1 VQVICSP
8 EEMIEKGDYLLIDDK
23 KLKKGLMVQVID
35 IQFANLPGILEDI
48 LRDAMTEDSVQGC
61 DYDPF
66 NISSQIAVLKDT
78 KLLICKIRGAIEG
91 GKAKTEASWLPS
103 RTTSRI
109 VPYPIEKLASTR
121 NGKRPVTL
129 GRTRSDSFTVDVKM
143 LDGRLNIITGKKGA
157 GKSHLS
163 KLLILSLVQ
172 NGAPCLIIDVNGEY
186 VNIGRGKNDLPS
198 AVADKITVLKPGQ
211 NLRFNLAGV
220 GLKTFLN
227 TMIYALDLPRT
238 SSKVFSRMW
247 NELERNG
254 NLNLDS
260 LNDSIRRF
268 PCHESVR
275 EAIYSRFSTLMDLE
289 LFINDQSQA
298 FDFNAFEKK
307 MNEGHAYVINMK
319 DEHPI
324 SRRLIVELFI
334 SKLTEELSEMR
345 LKAVFLFAEEAH
357 FYLRETYWDDIVTRM
372 RHLGIFTTF
381 VTNQPDTVQESVYR
395 QADNIF
401 MFNFTNEHDL
411 DAVSKVAKIDAESL
425 KSIVKDLPA
434 HNCLIV
440 GDIVRDFPV
449 VVNVKPLDVQTMGQ
463 TRHFFQ
469 D

>member
-1 VQVICSP
+1 V
-8 EEMIEKGDYLLIDDK
+8 
-23 KLKKGLMVQVID
+23 KKGLIVQVID

-48 LRDAMTEDSVQGC
+48 LRDAMTEDTVQGC

-78 KLLICKIRGAIEG
+78 KLLVCKIRGAIEG
-91 GKAKTEASWLPS
+91 GKAKTETSWLPS

-109 VPYPIEKLASTR
+109 VPYPIEKLASTED
-121 NGKRPVTL
+121 GKRPVAL
-129 GRTRSDSFTVDVKM
+129 GKTKSNSLTVDVRM

-163 KLLILSLVQ
+163 KLLIVSLIQ
-172 NGAPCLIIDVNGEY
+172 NGAPCLVLDVNGEY
-186 VNIGRGKNDLPS
+186 INIGRGKNGAPIALQE
-198 AVADKITVLKPGQ
+198 KISVLKPGE
-211 NLRFNLAGV
+211 NLKFGLANV
-220 GLKTFLN
+220 GLKTFLD
-227 TMIYALDLPRT
+227 TMIHALDLPRT

-247 NELERNG
+247 HELERTG
-254 NLNLDS
+254 NLNLTA
-260 LNDSIRRF
+260 LNEMIRRF
-268 PCHESVR
+268 SCHESVR
-275 EAIYSRFSTLMDLE
+275 EAIYSRYNTLMDLE
-289 LFINDQSQA
+289 LFTDDPSQT
-298 FDFNAFEKK
+298 FDFESFEKT
-307 MNEGHAYVINMK
+307 MNGGHAFVINMK
-319 DEHPI
+319 DEHAI

-334 SKLTEELSEMR
+334 SKLTELLSEMR

-372 RHLGIFTTF
+372 RHLGVFTTF

-411 DAVSKVAKIDAESL
+411 EAVSKVAKIDGESL
-425 KSIVKDLPA
+425 KLIVRDLPA
-434 HNCLIV
+434 HNCLVV
-440 GDIVRDFPV
+440 GDIVRGFPV
-449 VVNVKPLDVQTMGQ
+449 VVNVRPLDVQTMGQ